1 MIMKINS
8 SNLSKT
14 LLSSMLTISLG
25 FSLNATADDSEQIKS
40 SLMSRMTSSA
50 SSFVSTGIGALLSP
64 NFDTVEVNT
73 NLKEGD
79 STVNIGVLKAFG
91 DNPNSFLFNQ
101 INLNRHD
108 KRTTLNLGFGYR
120 RLNADETWLT
130 GVNAFYDH
138 EFPNDHKRNGFGF
151 EVVSSVLESRVNSYN
166 GTTGYIKDKSGID
179 SKVLDGR
186 DMSFKVALPYLPG
199 MMLGM
204 NAIEWKGID
213 GLKDQKMRKYSLGG
227 NLSDNLSLSYVRT
240 DYKDASKNDTDSIS
254 LNYTWAFGQEKH
266 VRPSLFTLADKA
278 YEFKKLGAERYD
290 LVKRENN
297 IVKKKSGT
305 LTISGI

>member
-1 MIMKINS
+1 MELSS
-8 SNLSKT
+8 SNFTKTTLSAV
-14 LLSSMLTISLG
+14 LTMSLG
-25 FSLNATADDSEQIKS
+25 FSLSVSADDSEQIKS

-64 NFDTVEVNT
+64 NFDTVEVST
-73 NLKEGD
+73 NLKEGNSSVD
-79 STVNIGVLKAFG
+79 IGVLKAFG

-101 INLNRHD
+101 INLNRYD

-120 RLNADETWLT
+120 RLNADETWMG

-138 EFPNDHKRNGFGF
+138 EFPNDHKRNGVGF
-151 EVVSSVLESRVNSYN
+151 EVVSSVLESRVNSYH
-166 GTTGYIKDKSGID
+166 GTTGYIKDKSGTD

-186 DMSFKVALPYLPG
+186 DMGFKVALPYLPG
-199 MMLGM
+199 MMFGM
-204 NAIEWKGID
+204 NAVQWKGID

-240 DYKDASKNDTDSIS
+240 DYKDAAKKDIDSIS
-254 LNYTWAFGQEKH
+254 LNYTWSFGQEKH
-266 VRPSLFTLADKA
+266 VRPTLFTLSDKA

-297 IVKKKSGT
+297 LVKKKSGT
-305 LTISGI
+305 LTVTGI

>member
-1 MIMKINS
+1 MKIS
-8 SNLSKT
+8 ISNITKN
-14 LLSSMLTISLG
+14 LLRVFLTMSLG
-25 FSLNATADDSEQIKS
+25 FSLSVSADDSEQIKS

-64 NFDTVEVNT
+64 NFDTVEVST
-73 NLKEGD
+73 SLKAYD
-79 STVNIGVLKAFG
+79 SSVDIGVLKVFG
-91 DNPNSFLFNQ
+91 DNPNSFLFTQ
-101 INLNRHD
+101 INLNRYD

-120 RLNADETWLT
+120 RLNADETWMG

-138 EFPNDHKRNGFGF
+138 EFPNDHKRNGVGF
-151 EVVSSVLESRVNSYN
+151 EVVSSVLESRVNSYH
-166 GTTGYIKDKSGID
+166 GTTGYIKDKSGTD

-186 DMSFKVALPYLPG
+186 DMGFKVALPYLPG
-199 MMLGM
+199 MMFGM
-204 NAIEWKGID
+204 NAVQWKGID

-227 NLSDNLSLSYVRT
+227 SLSDNLSVSYVRT
-240 DYKDASKNDTDSIS
+240 DYKDAAKKDIDSIS

-266 VRPSLFTLADKA
+266 VRPTLFTLSDKA

-297 IVKKKSGT
+297 LVKKKSGT
-305 LTISGI
+305 LTVTGI

>member
-1 MIMKINS
+1 MKIYS
-8 SNLSKT
+8 SNLSKI
-14 LLSSMLTISLG
+14 LLSSILTMSLG
-25 FSLNATADDSEQIKS
+25 VSLNATADDSEQIKS
-40 SLMSRMTSSA
+40 SLMSRMTSTTGSFI
-50 SSFVSTGIGALLSP
+50 SSGIGALLSP
-64 NFDTVEVNT
+64 NFDTVEVST

-79 STVNIGVLKAFG
+79 STVDIGALKAYG

-101 INLNRHD
+101 INLNRYD
-108 KRTTLNLGFGYR
+108 DRTTLNLGVGFR
-120 RLNADETWLT
+120 RLNQDETWMT

-138 EFPNDHKRNGFGF
+138 EFPNDHKRNGVGF
-151 EVVSSVLESRVNSYN
+151 EVVSSVLESRVNIYN
-166 GTTGYIKDKSGID
+166 GTTGYIKDKSGTD
-179 SKVLDGR
+179 SKALDGR
-186 DMSFKVALPYLPG
+186 DMGFKVALPYLPG
-199 MMLGM
+199 MMFGM
-204 NAIEWKGID
+204 NAVQWKGID

-240 DYKDASKNDTDSIS
+240 DYKDASKKDTDSIT

-297 IVKKKSGT
+297 IVKKRSGT
-305 LTISGI
+305 LTVTGI

>member
-1 MIMKINS
+1 MKIFC

-40 SLMSRMTSSA
+40 SLMSRMTSATGSFI
-50 SSFVSTGIGALLSP
+50 SSGIGALLTP
-64 NFDTVEVNT
+64 NFDTVEVST

-79 STVNIGVLKAFG
+79 STVDIGVLKAFG

-101 INLNRHD
+101 INLNRYD

-213 GLKDQKMRKYSLGG
+213 GLKDQKIRKYSLGG
-227 NLSDNLSLSYVRT
+227 SLSDNLSLSYVRT

-297 IVKKKSGT
+297 LVKKKSGT
-305 LTISGI
+305 LTVTGI

>member
-1 MIMKINS
+1 MELSS
-8 SNLSKT
+8 SNFTKTTLSAV
-14 LLSSMLTISLG
+14 LTMSLG
-25 FSLNATADDSEQIKS
+25 FSLSVSADDSEQIKS

-64 NFDTVEVNT
+64 NFDTVEVST
-73 NLKEGD
+73 NLKEGNSSVD
-79 STVNIGVLKAFG
+79 IGVLKAFG

-101 INLNRHD
+101 INLNRYD
-108 KRTTLNLGFGYR
+108 KRTTLNLGLGYR
-120 RLNADETWLT
+120 RLNADETWMT

-138 EFPNDHKRNGFGF
+138 EFPNDHKRNGVGF

-166 GTTGYIKDKSGID
+166 GTTGYIKDKSGTD

-186 DMSFKVALPYLPG
+186 DMGFKVALPYLPG
-199 MMLGM
+199 MMFGM
-204 NAIEWKGID
+204 NAVQWDGID

-227 NLSDNLSLSYVRT
+227 SLSDNLSVSYVRT
-240 DYKDASKNDTDSIS
+240 DYKDAAKKDIDSIS

-266 VRPSLFTLADKA
+266 VRPTLFTLSDKA

-297 IVKKKSGT
+297 LVKKKSGT
-305 LTISGI
+305 LTVTGI